1 MTTANRRLPRGQ
13 GAAALLLLA
22 ALEAIFLGVAR
33 LRDLSLH
40 VVGFIALA
48 LAAGIVYF
56 VALYALEHLGD
67 SRAGFLLVLLG
78 ALAFRLTLLPL
89 APTLSTDLYRYRWDG
104 QVQAAGWNPYSMRP
118 DDLRLESLRAASGAG
133 WQLMPAHELPTVYP
147 PLIELVFRATWR
159 LLPGPIGFKLP
170 FVLADLAVV
179 GMLGFW
185 VRKTGQRVARL
196 AIYAW
201 NPLVIFEFA
210 GSGHNDSLAVAAMV
224 AAILIIRRRPIV
236 STMALAAGAMAKLF
250 PAALLPLWVV
260 RAGWPSRARG
270 WLAAAGAGVV
280 ALACAW
286 PYRAAAG
293 DFMRTMRAYYLPA
306 WQNNN
311 ASLYAVL
318 RWASGS
324 HGFAVAAGR
333 VVVACLALW
342 LPARRAEPERAAFL
356 LVGAI
361 LLFAPNGYPWYFTW
375 IVPLL
380 CFYPNTAWLL
390 LTVLISLSY
399 NVLIPYRILDEW
411 RFDPLLQWL
420 TYAPFFALLVVQ
432 AFLPRRSA
440 PDEEGAA

>member
-1 MTTANRRLPRGQ
+1 
-13 GAAALLLLA
+13 
-22 ALEAIFLGVAR
+22 
-33 LRDLSLH
+33 
-40 VVGFIALA
+40 
-48 LAAGIVYF
+48 
-56 VALYALEHLGD
+56 
-67 SRAGFLLVLLG
+67 
-78 ALAFRLTLLPL
+78 
-89 APTLSTDLYRYRWDG
+89 
-104 QVQAAGWNPYSMRP
+104 
-118 DDLRLESLRAASGAG
+118 
-133 WQLMPAHELPTVYP
+133 
-147 PLIELVFRATWR
+147 
-159 LLPGPIGFKLP
+159 
-170 FVLADLAVV
+170 
-179 GMLGFW
+179 
-185 VRKTGQRVARL
+185 
-196 AIYAW
+196 
-201 NPLVIFEFA
+201 
-210 GSGHNDSLAVAAMV
+210 
-224 AAILIIRRRPIV
+224 
-236 STMALAAGAMAKLF
+236 
-250 PAALLPLWVV
+250 
-260 RAGWPSRARG
+260 
-270 WLAAAGAGVV
+270 
-280 ALACAW
+280 
-286 PYRAAAG
+286 
-293 DFMRTMRAYYLPA
+293 MRTMRAYYLPA